1 LSAIPNAYTEIPSDE
16 EGEPV
21 TIQHLVH
28 MANQVA
34 AFFASYPEAE
44 AVEGT
49 ANHLKSFWDPR
60 MRREIEAHLAEKA
73 GAGLSHIALEAVKR
87 IAAKDAAKKSA

>member
-1 LSAIPNAYTEIPSDE
+1 MT
-16 EGEPV
+16 
-21 TIQHLVH
+21 TQRLVY

-34 AFFASYPEAE
+34 DFFRSYPEAE
-44 AVEGT
+44 AIDST
-49 ANHLKSFWDPR
+49 AKHLKAYWDPR

-73 GAGLSHIALEAVKR
+73 GAGLSHIAMEAVKL

>member
-1 LSAIPNAYTEIPSDE
+1 
-16 EGEPV
+16 V
-21 TIQHLVH
+21 TIQQLVH

-44 AVEGT
+44 AIEGT

-60 MRREIEAHLAEKA
+60 MRREIEAHLKQKA

-87 IAAKDAAKKSA
+87 IAQKDAAKGDAAKKSA

>member
-1 LSAIPNAYTEIPSDE
+1 
-16 EGEPV
+16 
-21 TIQHLVH
+21 

-34 AFFASYPEAE
+34 SFFAAYPEAE
-44 AVEGT
+44 AIEST
-49 ANHLKSFWDPR
+49 ASHLKSFWDPR

-73 GAGLSHIALEAVKR
+73 GAGLSHIAMEAVKR

>member
-1 LSAIPNAYTEIPSDE
+1 M
-16 EGEPV
+16 
-21 TIQHLVH
+21 TIQRLVH

-34 AFFASYPEAE
+34 SFFGSYPEAE
-44 AVEGT
+44 AIEST

-73 GAGLSHIALEAVKR
+73 GAGLSHIAMEAVKR

>member
-1 LSAIPNAYTEIPSDE
+1 
-16 EGEPV
+16 V

-44 AVEGT
+44 AIEGT

-60 MRREIEAHLAEKA
+60 MRREIEAHLKEKA

-87 IAAKDAAKKSA
+87 IAQKDAAKGDAAKKSA

>member
-1 LSAIPNAYTEIPSDE
+1 M
-16 EGEPV
+16 
-21 TIQHLVH
+21 TIERLVH

-44 AVEGT
+44 AIEGT

-60 MRREIEAHLAEKA
+60 MRQQIEAHLAEKA
-73 GAGLSHIALEAVKR
+73 GEGLSPVALEAVKR
-87 IAAKDAAKKSA
+87 IARKDAAKKSA

>member
-1 LSAIPNAYTEIPSDE
+1 MTTQRL
-16 EGEPV
+16 V
-21 TIQHLVH
+21 T

-34 AFFASYPEAE
+34 SFFASYPEGE
-44 AVEGT
+44 AIDGT
-49 ANHLKSFWDPR
+49 ASHLKAYWDPR

-87 IAAKDAAKKSA
+87 IAAKDAAAQSASQKSA

>member
-1 LSAIPNAYTEIPSDE
+1 M
-16 EGEPV
+16 
-21 TIQHLVH
+21 TIQRLVH

-34 AFFASYPEAE
+34 DFFASYPEAE
-44 AVEGT
+44 AIAST
-49 ANHLKSFWDPR
+49 ADHLKSFWDPR

-87 IAAKDAAKKSA
+87 IAVKDAAKKSA

>member
-1 LSAIPNAYTEIPSDE
+1 MT
-16 EGEPV
+16 
-21 TIQHLVH
+21 TQRLVH

-34 AFFASYPEAE
+34 SFFASYPEAE
-44 AVEGT
+44 AIDGT

-60 MRREIEAHLAEKA
+60 MRREIEAHVRDKA

-87 IAAKDAAKKSA
+87 IAAKDAGKKSA